1 MNSSDT
7 YEKPLRSYIQSR
19 VGALENKLEEVVNNR
34 SNIEADQLE
43 QQIDRET
50 DNFIADVTRHL
61 HQMRDEIKT
70 HRPTDHQ
77 APDYEIRLNQYRQ
90 FVESSSTGVN
100 QVTEWIHSMFEKIIS
115 IVKSIVQWIN
125 DNAQT
130 ILKIIEQI
138 RDAFKLLSTLFFRH

>member
-1 MNSSDT
+1 MNFSTT
-7 YEKPLRSYIQSR
+7 YEKPLRSYIQNR
-19 VGALENKLEEVVNNR
+19 VEILENTLEEVVNNR
-34 SNIEADQLE
+34 SNIEVDQLE

-50 DNFIADVTRHL
+50 NSFITDVTRRL
-61 HQMRDEIKT
+61 HQTRDEIKA

-100 QVTEWIHSMFEKIIS
+100 QATQWIHSMFEKIIS

-138 RDAFKLLSTLFFRH
+138 RDAFKLLSSLFFRY